1 MLTDRDT
8 GALELIDQNAREAG
22 VAERCTAL
30 PLTWGEGRAAENEAV
45 LEAAGTSGGY
55 QLLLAADVVRRPC
68 RPWIWIVQGLAQVWQ
83 SVADAGVLA
92 QIYAVEVVAPLFWSV
107 GRLLSPSAAPPS
119 ATESGAPPQL
129 LMCQSFPYDAA
140 TEAEMDRA
148 AAAARLER
156 VVLADGLGGEGAG
169 ERVKVQSF
177 RRARSGNEL

>member
-1 MLTDRDT
+1 MH
-8 GALELIDQNAREAG
+8 GA
-22 VAERCTAL
+22 
-30 PLTWGEGRAAENEAV
+30 
-45 LEAAGTSGGY
+45 
-55 QLLLAADVVRRPC
+55 AADLGGGASSGERGGARGGGDVGGLPAPGRGGRGAPPVPPLDLDC
-68 RPWIWIVQGLAQVWQ
+68 AGLAQVWQ

-148 AAAARLER
+148 AAAAGLER
-156 VVLADGLGGEGAG
+156 AVLADGLGGEGAR

-177 RRARSGNEL
+177 RRARSGNEP